1 MIYAQSAVGGNVEIV
16 AADNYRAIPII
27 CHGDGI
33 LKAGTPITSGGTA
46 ALDGSGA
53 IGILLYDV
61 DASDNPVGA
70 VVVFGVIDYEKAKK
84 NAGITATAAT
94 LKSAIPALTFRT
106 NIAASTV
113 GAEPLV
119 GTALIGEAIVA

>member
-1 MIYAQSAVGGNVEIV
+1 MNYAKNAVGGSVNVL
-16 AADNYRAIPII
+16 AADTYRAIPIY

-53 IGILLYDV
+53 VGILLYDV

-106 NIAASTV
+106 NIASSTD
-113 GAEPLV
+113 GAAPIV
-119 GTALIGEAIVA
+119 GTALVGEAIVA